1 VVEVSE
7 ANNKQPT
14 AKRSDSPPL
23 LPLIMVGDS
32 IDDMIA
38 GHEAGALTVLVR
50 SEGKEELERDERTDV
65 IVGRLDELVGLL
77 EGGIEARRK

>member
-1 VVEVSE
+1 MSE
-7 ANNKQPT
+7 ANVASVDEASNQT
-14 AKRSDSPPL
+14 TGRPPL

-38 GHEAGALTVLVR
+38 GYEAGALTVLVR

-65 IVGRLDELVGLL
+65 VVGRLDELVGLL
-77 EGGIEARRK
+77 EGGIQARK